1 MTFDNVLIMAATEAA
16 TVSELLNPCPNPG
29 RVLVPIRGPL
39 ATATTPRIR
48 PRGSGGGVRA
58 QSLTGEAL
66 VAKGLTDRRAS
77 LARTLVEASDP
88 NCPGRN
94 DAEKMFFLIIR
105 SSDTEPTEPRGV
117 K

>member
-1 MTFDNVLIMAATEAA
+1 MENSRQWCFFGTEHQLGLLVPLEAELTFDNVLIMAATEAA

-29 RVLVPIRGPL
+29 RVPIRGPL

-66 VAKGLTDRRAS
+66 VAKGL
-77 LARTLVEASDP
+77 
-88 NCPGRN
+88 
-94 DAEKMFFLIIR
+94 I
-105 SSDTEPTEPRGV
+105 
-117 K
+117 